1 MQPGKSRGPIAEALG
16 GTARQRGV
24 KLGIV
29 AACLT
34 IFLLFGASAL
44 QRGSSDAVNLASG
57 QMGALI
63 MLVLPGFL
71 AVVIAAVLAYY
82 AGLSSPASQSG
93 AGGRDG
99 LIAGSITMLLF
110 WVAQTLFFVVD
121 DMRSPQGLEIGSF
134 LGQRLLAA
142 LLFFVVG
149 GVLGWSGS
157 AAAARRARSI
167 LAPPGSASL
176 NLMGTGFN
184 RPDPLDQAAQPA
196 AHASS
201 SASGESDEGN
211 VLAEQE
217 AMIEAPEQEQN
228 R

>member
-29 AACLT
+29 AACIT
-34 IFLLFGASAL
+34 IFLLFGAGAL
-44 QRGSSDAVNLASG
+44 QHGSSNTVDLASD
-57 QMGALI
+57 QIVSLI

-82 AGLSSPASQSG
+82 AGLSSPEAQSG
-93 AGGRDG
+93 TGGRDG

-121 DMRSPQGLEIGSF
+121 DMRSPQGLELGNF
-134 LGQRLLAA
+134 LGQRLIAA
-142 LLFFVVG
+142 LFFFVVG

-157 AAAARRARSI
+157 SAAARRARSI
-167 LAPPGSASL
+167 LAPPGA
-176 NLMGTGFN
+176 GFDK
-184 RPDPLDQAAQPA
+184 PDPIGQAAQPGA
-196 AHASS
+196 NASS
-201 SASGESDEGN
+201 SGSGESYEGI

-217 AMIEAPEQEQN
+217 AMVEAPEQEQN